1 VSAGFVLS
9 EKGRHRIMS
18 AIGQFLLFLLNI
30 YFYIIVIEVV
40 VSWLLVFE
48 VINVRNPQAQ
58 NLVRLL
64 RKLTDPVMVPIRK
77 YVPPIGGIDIS
88 PIIVIFL
95 IFVLQNLIYRVFF

>member
-1 VSAGFVLS
+1 
-9 EKGRHRIMS
+9 MS

-77 YVPPIGGIDIS
+77 YVPLIGGIDIS

>member
-1 VSAGFVLS
+1 
-9 EKGRHRIMS
+9 
-18 AIGQFLLFLLNI
+18 LNI

>member
-1 VSAGFVLS
+1 
-9 EKGRHRIMS
+9 MS
-18 AIGQFLLFLLNI
+18 PIGQILLFLLNA

-48 VINVRNPQAQ
+48 VINVRNQQAQ

-64 RKLTDPVMVPIRK
+64 RKLTDPVMTPIRK

-95 IFVLQNLIYRVFF
+95 IFMLQNLIARVFF